1 MELSLSYICDRP
13 YNIYQ
18 THQRLETAGYKVG
31 VHMDLMDGHF
41 VPRLGVHPE
50 AVNELSY
57 PNYIDIHAMIT
68 CNNPAWD
75 DILRTQ
81 ANVIFAHYES
91 FHSDQQCVDFLTRDS
106 RLKLAFKPYHTIQ
119 QIDSICDRLD
129 VDEFLLMAYAPG
141 IKVQDA
147 YYNLETL
154 EDTQR
159 HVTVDGGVTI
169 DTVRRFRE
177 DPKVTLVVGSKVL
190 FNENYEENMK
200 CLIS

>member
-18 THQRLETAGYKVG
+18 SYMKLMQHYKMSI
-31 VHMDLMDGHF
+31 HMDCMDGHF

-50 AVNELSY
+50 S
-57 PNYIDIHAMIT
+57 IDEIDYAEHIDVHAMIAS
-68 CNNPAWD
+68 NNPAWEA
-75 DILRTQ
+75 ILKTK
-81 ANVIFAHYES
+81 ADKIFAHYES
-91 FHSDQQCVDFLTRDS
+91 FHSEQQCIDFLSRDT
-106 RLKLAFKPYHTIQ
+106 RLKLAFKPYHTIA

-129 VDEFLLMAYAPG
+129 VGEFLLMAYNPG

-147 YYNLETL
+147 FYNLDTL

-159 HVTVDGGVTI
+159 HVTVDGGVKLS
-169 DTVRRFRE
+169 TVLE
-177 DPKVTLVVGSKVL
+177 NKNNSNITLVAGSKVL
-190 FNENYEENMK
+190 FNENYEANIT